1 MEQKEKKLLITV
13 IVILIFIIVAMGGYI
28 VYDKLQDQSV
38 TESTTNDK
46 KSNNTN
52 VEESSIVEEQPIDL
66 TKSLNTSDITYS
78 KILNPAPIEGV
89 TLNVNTDKKSAT
101 LSVDWNVFGKYLPNI
116 AENARKSSYK
126 IIGFSKDIEEAMIG
140 ETAQDPKGTILYFRM
155 SDGTVEY
162 TYLFNKDEKDFTGR
176 ILEQLNAI
184 PEVDSNGLITDYH
197 FEVKG
202 QVPQAKDVI
211 KLYNVSASSSYGW
224 KTAVGATR
232 DGSFYDLGAAI
243 TNGN

>member
-1 MEQKEKKLLITV
+1 MEQKEKKVLITV

-28 VYDKLQDQSV
+28 VYDKLQNQSV
-38 TESTTNDK
+38 TEATETEK
-46 KSNNTN
+46 KDSNKN
-52 VEESSIVEEQPIDL
+52 VEESSIPEEKSIDL
-66 TKSLNTSDITYS
+66 TKSLNTSGITYS
-78 KILNPAPIEGV
+78 KILTPAPIEGV
-89 TLNVNTDKKSAT
+89 SLEVNSDKKSAT
-101 LSVDWNVFGKYLPNI
+101 LSIDWDLFGKYLPNTV
-116 AENARKSSYK
+116 EDYRLKSYK

-140 ETAQDPKGTILYFRM
+140 EQAQDPKSTILYFRM

-162 TYLFNKDEKDFTGR
+162 TYLFNRDQTDFIGR
-176 ILEQLNAI
+176 ILEQLNTVS
-184 PEVDSNGLITDYH
+184 EVDSNGLVTGYH

-211 KLYNVSASSSYGW
+211 KLYNVSAMTTYGW
-224 KTAVGATR
+224 KTAVGATK